1 MEEALDPTVKDRIM
15 EEVTTTSLPDLPGVA
30 VLCAATCMIVA
41 TAVSR
46 ETHPSMTEIA
56 GPLRPSMRSHGLSS
70 VATDASA
77 ATGILKDIRI
87 PLLNHSLEGTLWN
100 PMRNAK
106 GFEIEDAEAIS
117 LVRYRSY
124 KDQS

>member
-1 MEEALDPTVKDRIM
+1 VEEALDQTVKDRIM
-15 EEVTTTSLPDLPGVA
+15 EEVTTAALPDLAGVA
-30 VLCAATCMIVA
+30 LLRAATCMIVA

-56 GPLRPSMRSHGLSS
+56 GALHPSMRRHGLSS
-70 VATDASA
+70 EATDESA
-77 ATGILKDIRI
+77 ATRILKGIRI
-87 PLLNHSLEGTLWN
+87 PPLNHSLEGTLWN

-106 GFEIEDAEAIS
+106 GFETGEAEAIS

-124 KDQS
+124 KDHS